1 MNTTEL
7 EILARIMDINEKLR
21 ALNKKLEDSLN
32 KLKKE
37 NEGFNS

>member
-1 MNTTEL
+1 MDATQL
-7 EILARIMDINEKLR
+7 EILARIMDMNEKLK

-37 NEGFNS
+37 NETI